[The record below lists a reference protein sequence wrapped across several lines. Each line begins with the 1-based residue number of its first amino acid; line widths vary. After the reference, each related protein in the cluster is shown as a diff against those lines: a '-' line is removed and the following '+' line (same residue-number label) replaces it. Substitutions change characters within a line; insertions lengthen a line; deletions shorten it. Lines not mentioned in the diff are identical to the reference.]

1 MEGYVKLCQQY
12 LIHNCVFYLYTPPPL
27 KYPGCASIDNSCT
40 NESLRIGTNGGTDIC
55 LADLVWVDK

>member
-1 MEGYVKLCQQY
+1 VYFTC
-12 LIHNCVFYLYTPPPL
+12 TPPPPL

-55 LADLVWVDK
+55 LANLVWVDKWIRILHTP

>member
-1 MEGYVKLCQQY
+1 MYFTC
-12 LIHNCVFYLYTPPPL
+12 TPPPL

-55 LADLVWVDK
+55 LANLVWVDKWIRILHTP